1 VEQVKINKNLL
12 KSKMVLNNDNNKT
25 LASKLNITEGSMS
38 NKINSKN
45 RFTPEEMD
53 FIRKDYDLTDI
64 EFIDMFFK
72 NE

>member
-1 VEQVKINKNLL
+1 MKVNKNLL
-12 KSKMVLNNDNNKT
+12 KSKMVLNNDSNKT

-45 RFTPEEMD
+45 KFTPEEMN
-53 FIRKDYDLTDI
+53 FIREDYNLTDV

-72 NE
+72 NK

>member
-1 VEQVKINKNLL
+1 MKINKNLL
-12 KSKMVLNNDNNKT
+12 KSKMVLNTDNNNT
-25 LASKLNITEGSMS
+25 LASKLNITDGSMS
-38 NKINSKN
+38 NIFNSKN
-45 RFTPEEMD
+45 RFTPEEMN

>member
-1 VEQVKINKNLL
+1 MI
-12 KSKMVLNNDNNKT
+12 LNNDSNKT

-45 RFTPEEMD
+45 KFTPEEMN
-53 FIRKDYDLTDI
+53 FIREDYNLTDV

-72 NE
+72 NK

>member
-1 VEQVKINKNLL
+1 MKVNKNLL
-12 KSKMVLNNDNNKT
+12 KSKMILNNDSNKT

-45 RFTPEEMD
+45 KFTPEEMNS
-53 FIRKDYDLTDI
+53 IREDYNLTDV

-72 NE
+72 NK

>member
-1 VEQVKINKNLL
+1 MKVNKNLL
-12 KSKMVLNNDNNKT
+12 KSKMILNNDSNKT

-45 RFTPEEMD
+45 KFTPEEMN
-53 FIRKDYDLTDI
+53 FIREDYNLTDV

-72 NE
+72 NK

>member
-1 VEQVKINKNLL
+1 VKVNKNLL
-12 KSKMVLNNDNNKT
+12 KSKMILNNDSNKT

-45 RFTPEEMD
+45 KFTPEEMN
-53 FIRKDYDLTDI
+53 FIREDYNLTDV

-72 NE
+72 NK